1 MKKLNSELC
10 INKINEDPIF
20 LDFVFGMLKIDPK

>member
-10 INKINEDPIF
+10 INKINEDPSFVDF
-20 LDFVFGMLKIDPK
+20 LSGMLKIEPK